1 MLGTR
6 AANLNESFYSSS
18 YQEAKSRFV
27 ASSIAIGAKLT
38 SYPLSIENDP
48 SDKLSID
55 VAVVGPD
62 DAPALVVSSG
72 LHGVEG
78 FLGSAIQLAMLDQIK
93 ADIVTD
99 VRWVFI
105 HAINPFGFSRI
116 RRFNGDNVDLNR
128 NFLPTDSRYTGAP
141 EGYSQLDALLNPAT
155 EPSRF
160 EPFRVKAMWSIFR
173 FGLATLRQ
181 CIAAGQY
188 EYPQGIFY
196 GGSGPSP
203 AMNVFEE
210 NCAHWIG
217 AARKI
222 IHVDVHSGLG
232 AFGRYKLLVDE
243 LAGSKQ
249 GRWYERVFGSA
260 SIKTKDDAAYLATGT
275 LGRWIQDRFADRDYR
290 FVTAEFGTYGPV
302 RVLAAIRAE
311 NRAHHFAEKQSRAF
325 QDAKTELMECFCP
338 ADESWRQTAVT
349 AGLKIIEQSVA
360 SLNAPTLNMTWSGN
374 PKA

>member
-1 MLGTR
+1 MLVTR
-6 AANLNESFYSSS
+6 VANLNESFYSSS

-27 ASSIAIGAKLT
+27 ANSIAIGAKLT
-38 SYPLSIENDP
+38 SYPLSSGTNP
-48 SDKLSID
+48 SDKLTID

-78 FLGSAIQLAMLDQIK
+78 FLGSAIQLAMLDQLK
-93 ADIVTD
+93 ANTATN
-99 VRWVFI
+99 VRWIFI
-105 HAINPFGFSRI
+105 HAINPFGFSKI
-116 RRFNGDNVDLNR
+116 RRFDGDNTDLNR
-128 NFLPTDSRYTGAP
+128 NFLPIDSRYTGTP
-141 EGYSQLDALLNPAT
+141 EGYSQLDELLNPAT

-160 EPFRVKAMWSIFR
+160 EPFRIKAMWSIFR
-173 FGLATLRQ
+173 FGIATLKQ

-188 EYPQGIFY
+188 EYPRGIFY

-210 NCAHWIG
+210 NCVHWIG
-217 AARKI
+217 SARKI

-232 AFGRYKLLVDE
+232 AFGRYKILVDE
-243 LAGSKQ
+243 LAGSEQ

-302 RVLAAIRAE
+302 RVLGAIRAE
-311 NRAHHFAEKQSRAF
+311 NRAHHFAEEQSRAF

-349 AGLKIIEQSVA
+349 AGLEIIEQSVA